1 MIRGTTAQ
9 FKFLLP
15 YNRNDISK
23 ATIVFWQDGNDG
35 TAEAPLPIYKS
46 LEQCLTTN
54 NPREISVTLS
64 KSETL
69 RFSEERKA
77 CVQLTATTLEGTR
90 FGSKQELITV
100 YPIFDDSVL
109 GDDITPTPGDDE
121 ESGWIVLD
129 GKPI

>member
-9 FKFLLP
+9 FKFVLP
-15 YNRNDISK
+15 YDRSQIEK

-46 LEQCLTTN
+46 LEQCLATD

-64 KSETL
+64 KGETL
-69 RFSEERKA
+69 RFSEKRKA
-77 CVQLTATTLEGTR
+77 YVQLTATTIEGTR

-109 GDDITPTPGDDE
+109 GDDITPTPGGE
-121 ESGWIVLD
+121 EENGWIILD